1 MKKSCFWNIL
11 AGNPIE
17 SRKRAVETDIVKLYF
32 NLLCTKKLSSKK
44 IIFLTIVFF
53 SISENVKGTIL
64 IFHI

>member
-32 NLLCTKKLSSKK
+32 NLLCPKQLSLKK
-44 IIFLTIVFF
+44 IIFLIIVFF
-53 SISENVKGTIL
+53 RSVEMLKEQY
-64 IFHI
+64 